1 MRTTKAVIA
10 GLMLNLG
17 LGGAA
22 FAQTIYYRDSS
33 ARQYTVA
40 RSERQAEWMVRRAY
54 RDILG
59 REPDSVGMQQY
70 TQALLY
76 SGWTETDLR
85 RALRSSPEFAER
97 TGRVS
102 YGWRTAN
109 RYGVDSQAASIVR
122 QAYLSV
128 LGREPDAVGMR
139 DYTTRIVRDGWSE
152 NDVMRA
158 LRSSP
163 EYRIRFR

>member
-1 MRTTKAVIA
+1 MRTTKAVMA

-22 FAQTIYYRDSS
+22 FAQTIYYRDPA

-40 RSERQAEWMVRRAY
+40 RSERQARWMVRQAY
-54 RDILG
+54 RDVLG
-59 REPDSVGMQQY
+59 REPDSVGLQQY
-70 TQALLY
+70 TEALLY
-76 SGWTETDLR
+76 NGWTQADLR

-97 TGRVS
+97 TGRVN
-102 YGWRTAN
+102 YGSRTAY
-109 RYGVDSQAASIVR
+109 RYGVDSQAAAMVR
-122 QAYLSV
+122 SAYLNV

-152 NDVMRA
+152 NDVIRA